1 MIETRKTAAKHAV
14 LSGGSLYLFFKRTK
28 HRAHTCYLFGDLV
41 DDGGFERVEEG
52 VGAGVASDR
61 GAAVADGG

>member
-41 DDGGFERVEEG
+41 DDGGLDGVEEG
-52 VGAGVASDR
+52 SGGRVAGDR